1 MVATKELGPDEHPD
15 KMASNVLGVFDQPP
29 ANYPHL
35 YGRAKASSVGGH
47 TRIYT
52 LVDHFWSDGLGPEN
66 QSKIRIERRNK
77 GAQWRLMISIQ
88 SIGNR

>member
-1 MVATKELGPDEHPD
+1 
-15 KMASNVLGVFDQPP
+15 MASNVLGVFDQPA
-29 ANYPHL
+29 ANYSHL

-52 LVDHFWSDGLGPEN
+52 LVDYFWSDGLGPEN
-66 QSKIRIERRNK
+66 QSKKIRIERRNK
-77 GAQWRLMISIQ
+77 EKPRWRLMISIQ